1 MMRGLNS
8 FGHGGGKPAGKEGE
22 PTFTR
27 ETYSMRERPRTRR
40 ISVRGV
46 QSYLIWGLRSRNR
59 EVLLPPSCG
68 FPPNLP
74 HRKYFRRGPRSFP
87 LKRGPTI
94 LGETFGATRLTLRV
108 TIAGP
113 LVRAR
118 GRPRTAPPR
127 RRHVMPLA
135 MRPRSDQM
143 AHCWR
148 TPVQPS
154 ALTRSPPT
162 FKRRQSACEG
172 LTGRLHSERDNVVSS
187 DVTLGVFVNTFLFKA
202 WQRTV

>member
-1 MMRGLNS
+1 M
-8 FGHGGGKPAGKEGE
+8 
-22 PTFTR
+22 
-27 ETYSMRERPRTRR
+27 
-40 ISVRGV
+40 GV
-46 QSYLIWGLRSRNR
+46 RSRP
-59 EVLLPPSCG
+59 LLQGSPKNHS
-68 FPPNLP
+68 
-74 HRKYFRRGPRSFP
+74 P
-87 LKRGPTI
+87 LRGPTV
-94 LGETFGATRLTLRV
+94 LGGTFGATRLTLRVTIAGPDETRLTLRVTIAGPDETRLTLRV

-172 LTGRLHSERDNVVSS
+172 LAGRLHSERDNVVSS